1 MAKIKTLQ
9 KIGTSRGIVIDKAIL
24 ELLDLDHDSATVELE
39 ITQDGLLLKPS
50 RVKAVCKE
58 ISKKHRKSLDK
69 LGEWVFIFLVLK
81 RNHAFI
87 DGNKRTALATALIFL
102 NLNGY
107 FINEKHEEDLAD
119 LVISL
124 VNKQIGEDTLASE
137 LRKRLTKSNH
147 KF

>member
-1 MAKIKTLQ
+1 MSFYFLSLEEVLYIHGEEVNYSGHNSGIRDINLVKSAIENTKLIYENGYQTDLFLLAASYIK
-9 KIGTSRGIVIDKAIL
+9 SIV
-24 ELLDLDHDSATVELE
+24 
-39 ITQDGLLLKPS
+39 
-50 RVKAVCKE
+50 
-58 ISKKHRKSLDK
+58 
-69 LGEWVFIFLVLK
+69 

-87 DGNKRTALATALIFL
+87 DGNKRTALIFL

-124 VNKQIGEDTLASE
+124 VNKQIGEDVLASE
-137 LRKRLTKSNH
+137 LRKRSTKSNY

>member
-1 MAKIKTLQ
+1 
-9 KIGTSRGIVIDKAIL
+9 
-24 ELLDLDHDSATVELE
+24 
-39 ITQDGLLLKPS
+39 
-50 RVKAVCKE
+50 
-58 ISKKHRKSLDK
+58 
-69 LGEWVFIFLVLK
+69 LK